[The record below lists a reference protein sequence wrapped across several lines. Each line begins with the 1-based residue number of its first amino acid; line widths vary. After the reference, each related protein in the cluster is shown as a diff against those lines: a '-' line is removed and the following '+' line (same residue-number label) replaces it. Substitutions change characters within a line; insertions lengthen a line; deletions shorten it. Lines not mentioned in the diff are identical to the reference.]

1 MSNNHQD
8 LDALPLPAPTHFR
21 NGVLYAFSADQIRAA
36 RREGYDLAMRKDQ
49 EGREPVA
56 RVELM
61 KTGGNVGLATR
72 IVEIDDPLRERLR
85 PGALLYTSPPPKSDE
100 ARDAERW
107 RMAELLNR
115 EALTHPD
122 SRKHQYAFSAY
133 RDAINSGLDFGAAID
148 AALAAQQKGK
158 K

>member
-100 ARDAERW
+100 ARDAERYRW
-107 RMAELLNR
+107 LLRNYLR
-115 EALTHPD
+115 FSLQDEAL
-122 SRKHQYAFSAY
+122 KHGS
-133 RDAINSGLDFGAAID
+133 LDAAID

>member
-1 MSNNHQD
+1 MTPTQKLAAE
-8 LDALPLPAPTHFR
+8 LDALPLPVPTHFR

-100 ARDAERW
+100 ARDAERYRW
-107 RMAELLNR
+107 LLRNYLR
-115 EALTHPD
+115 FSLQDEAL
-122 SRKHQYAFSAY
+122 KHGS
-133 RDAINSGLDFGAAID
+133 LDAAID
-148 AALAAQQKGK
+148 AALAAQQKGGAA
-158 K
+158 